1 MAFEAEADKV
11 LEQSRQALLDGKVD
25 VAEHGFNYLLDRNR
39 NNPELWYFLGTC
51 ALQRK
56 QNTHALLLLNQACT
70 LDQGLISAY
79 NNMAIA
85 YKGIQDIPNAIAT
98 FEKAL
103 ALFPADSR
111 DKGLVLGGLG
121 GMYTNNGTPEK
132 AIAYLEEARRLAPDD
147 KTVLFNLGLAYLEAG
162 RWTEGFELY
171 DYGERK
177 DKDYV
182 GVPAWDG
189 TPGKRVVVYGEQ
201 GIGDEIMFASII
213 PDMVADCAQV
223 IIDAHPRLQN
233 MFQRSFR
240 GLGVAVYGTRKIKDP
255 HWLRVQKLDARIA
268 MGSLGRLYRK
278 TDTDFPRAPYLKP
291 DPDLVEDYR
300 RRLAGYRRPRIA
312 IAWKGGYVRTH
323 KDDRSMS
330 LDTLLGAVSGLGEV
344 WSLQYTPEAG
354 KECEGKAIHHWQ
366 AEIDNYDLTAAL
378 VSNLDLVITVNQSL
392 AHLCGALGVPC
403 WVLTPKACAWRY
415 GTTTEHMPFYGDHL
429 KQYRQGEDRD
439 WAPVLER
446 VRADLWKRFRKNIAA

>member
-1 MAFEAEADKV
+1 
-11 LEQSRQALLDGKVD
+11 
-25 VAEHGFNYLLDRNR
+25 
-39 NNPELWYFLGTC
+39 
-51 ALQRK
+51 
-56 QNTHALLLLNQACT
+56 
-70 LDQGLISAY
+70 
-79 NNMAIA
+79 
-85 YKGIQDIPNAIAT
+85 
-98 FEKAL
+98 
-103 ALFPADSR
+103 
-111 DKGLVLGGLG
+111 
-121 GMYTNNGTPEK
+121 
-132 AIAYLEEARRLAPDD
+132 
-147 KTVLFNLGLAYLEAG
+147 
-162 RWTEGFELY
+162 
-171 DYGERK
+171 
-177 DKDYV
+177 
-182 GVPAWDG
+182 
-189 TPGKRVVVYGEQ
+189 
-201 GIGDEIMFASII
+201 MFASII

-240 GLGVAVYGTRKIKDP
+240 GLGVAVYGTRKVKDP